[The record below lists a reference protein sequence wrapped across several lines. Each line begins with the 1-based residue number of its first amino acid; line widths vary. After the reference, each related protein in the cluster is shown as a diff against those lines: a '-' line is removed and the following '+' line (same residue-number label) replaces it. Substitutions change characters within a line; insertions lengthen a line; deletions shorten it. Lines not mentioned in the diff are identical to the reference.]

1 MKTKEELR
9 LYFENG
15 DKPTQIHFWEWQDS
29 YWHKDEKVPLK
40 SVESIEK
47 IYPLIV
53 NGEYKGSYISITL
66 PDTIKKIA
74 DNAFTFSGFTYQI
87 REVMLNEGLEE
98 IGRSAFG
105 SQNIKKIKTPST
117 LKIIRYGAF
126 VGQSN
131 ANNYSDSTE
140 EIILNEGLEVIED
153 YALATGNSLKNLY
166 LPDSLQSVGRN
177 ALAIPS
183 LQTVSA
189 PAGLDLS
196 SAGIPETAI
205 ITYR

>member
-1 MKTKEELR
+1 MRTKEELR

-15 DKPTQIHFWEWQDS
+15 DRPTQNHFWEWQDS
-29 YWHKDEKVPLK
+29 YWHKDEKILLK

-53 NGEYKGSYISITL
+53 NGEYKGSYLSITL
-66 PDTIKKIA
+66 PDNIRKIA
-74 DNAFTFSGFTYQI
+74 DSAFVYSGFSYQI
-87 REVMLNEGLEE
+87 REVILNEGLEE

-117 LKIIRYGAF
+117 LKIIRQSAF
-126 VGQSN
+126 AGQAN

-153 YALATGNSLKNLY
+153 YAFASGNSLKSLY
-166 LPDSLQSVGRN
+166 LPDSLQSVGLN

-196 SAGIPETAI
+196 SAGIPESAI